1 LKPHEKWITTKPYQI
16 VGTLPEGLPGHNM
29 DSKAYAVNIN
39 NVRAD
44 VSRFSL
50 DTQGFQWIVHHSEET
65 LDTEKS
71 IDAYLEE
78 MENFVKSVLNA
89 KAAKSYQYQV

>member
-1 LKPHEKWITTKPYQI
+1 
-16 VGTLPEGLPGHNM
+16 M